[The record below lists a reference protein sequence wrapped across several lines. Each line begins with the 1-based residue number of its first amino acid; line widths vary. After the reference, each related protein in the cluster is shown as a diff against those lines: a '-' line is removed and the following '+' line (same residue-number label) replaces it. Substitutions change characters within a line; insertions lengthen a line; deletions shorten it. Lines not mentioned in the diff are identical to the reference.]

1 MKDIL
6 KTLVFGGLFLIP
18 FLTLYVENDYFF
30 PFITG
35 KNFAFRIIVEIVF
48 VLWALLALL
57 DRRYRPKF
65 SWVLVSMSALMI
77 VMFFANLFGEHV
89 STGFFSNFERMDGYI
104 TLIHVYLLVLVLGS
118 MFTEKRYWLY
128 FMYTTLAVAF
138 FVSFHGLA
146 QFGGLI
152 EGNRG
157 RIDGQLGNAAYMAI
171 YMLFHIFFAFWMFV
185 ESKTTLS
192 RVLFALLAGMFI
204 FTLINTGTRGTAL
217 GFLAGSTVM
226 VAYIALFATQFREFR
241 KYAIA
246 AFVFIVVATGI
257 FVAARDTEFV
267 QSNGNLARIANIS
280 LSELSTR
287 GTIWQMAFEGVK
299 ERPLL
304 GWGQGNFN
312 YVFNA
317 QYEPRLYSQEQW
329 FDRTHNIVLDW
340 LIAGGVLGF
349 LAYVSL
355 FLACLYYLL
364 WRPFKH
370 NDETFTVL
378 ERAVLLGILAGYVTH
393 NLVVFDNIIS
403 YIFFAVILGL
413 IHQRV
418 SVVFPRVDAVRIDEK
433 VVAQFAA
440 PVALVLLVAVIY
452 TLHVPNMQAA
462 GDIIDSYRSASPE
475 DQLAAF
481 ERALSRDSFARQE
494 IVEQFA
500 QQAMNIAR
508 NQAVSEETRGK
519 FVTRAE
525 AELLA
530 FVKEKPGDARVHV
543 FLGTFYRSFNEVEKA
558 AEQMAIARSLSPRK
572 QAIIAQQGIVEFTR
586 NNNEAA
592 RDFFKEAFDLAQDN
606 AEARE
611 YYAAALFFTGDAE
624 GAKALVDNEATKERF
639 AASDFLING
648 VNAAGDLPFLAELFT
663 IRRDKNPENA
673 QNWAS
678 LAFVYYQMND
688 IDRALQILT
697 EGGEVVP
704 SFKKPAECIAD
715 NIKNGRAPDTACAPS

>member
-1 MKDIL
+1 MI
-6 KTLVFGGLFLIP
+6 T
-18 FLTLYVENDYFF
+18 FF

-35 KNFAFRIIVEIVF
+35 KNFAFRIIVELIF
-48 VLWALLALL
+48 VMWALLALL

-65 SWVLVSMSALMI
+65 SWVLVSLSGLMI

-89 STGFFSNFERMDGYI
+89 ITGFFSNFERMDGFI
-104 TLIHVYLLVLVLGS
+104 TLVHVYLLVLVLGG

-138 FVSFHGLA
+138 FVSLHGLA
-146 QFGGLI
+146 QYAGVI
-152 EGNRG
+152 EGYRG

-185 ESKTTLS
+185 ESKTTLP
-192 RVLFALLAGMFI
+192 RVLSALLAVMFI
-204 FTLINTGTRGTAL
+204 FTLIETGTRGTAL
-217 GFLAGSTVM
+217 GFVAGVTVM
-226 VAYIALFATQFREFR
+226 VAYVAFFGKQFRQFR
-241 KYAIA
+241 VYAIGICVFLILGA
-246 AFVFIVVATGI
+246 GAFIS
-257 FVAARDTEFV
+257 ARDTAFV
-267 QSNGNLARIANIS
+267 QSSPNLARVANIS
-280 LSELSTR
+280 LGELSVR
-287 GTIWQMAFEGVK
+287 FTIWGMAFEGVK

-312 YVFNA
+312 YVFNK
-317 QYEPRLYSQEQW
+317 QYEPSLWGQEQW
-329 FDRTHNIVLDW
+329 FDRVHNIALDW

-355 FLACLYYLL
+355 FVACLYYLF
-364 WRPFKH
+364 WRPFWH

-418 SVVFPRVDAVRIDEK
+418 GVVFPRLETVRIDEK
-433 VVAQFAA
+433 VVTQFAA
-440 PVALVLLVAVIY
+440 PVALVLTIALIY

-475 DQLAAF
+475 EQLAAY

-494 IVEQFA
+494 IIEQFA

-508 NQAVSEETRGK
+508 NQTVSEETRMK

-530 FVKEKPGDARVHV
+530 FINEKPGDARVHV

-558 AEQMAIARSLSPRK
+558 AEQMAIARSLSPQK

-592 RDFFKEAFDLAQDN
+592 RDFFKVAFELAEEN
-606 AEARE
+606 PEARE
-611 YYAAALFFTGDAE
+611 YYAASLFYTKEADA
-624 GAKALVDNEATKERF
+624 AKALIDSAATKERF
-639 AASDFLING
+639 ALSDFLING
-648 VNAAGDLPFLAELFT
+648 VNVAGDLPFLAELFT
-663 IRRDKNPENA
+663 IRRDKDPQNA

-678 LAFVYYQMND
+678 LAFVYYQMKD
-688 IDRALQILT
+688 MERALAILS
-697 EGGEVVP
+697 EGAEKVP
-704 SFKKPAECIAD
+704 TFKKPATCIAD
-715 NIKNGRAPDTACAPS
+715 NIKSGRSPELPCDAS